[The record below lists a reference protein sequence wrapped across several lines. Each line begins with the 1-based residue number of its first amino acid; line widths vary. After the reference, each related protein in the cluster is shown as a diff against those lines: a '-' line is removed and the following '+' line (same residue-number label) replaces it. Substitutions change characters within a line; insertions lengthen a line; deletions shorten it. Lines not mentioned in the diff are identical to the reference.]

1 MTVILTDMR
10 FGFQCHALHSARGST
25 KSSSSMRRRAGKI
38 DFGLSSQSHIASTTL
53 NELSGTFNVNVVTN
67 FF

>member
-1 MTVILTDMR
+1 
-10 FGFQCHALHSARGST
+10 
-25 KSSSSMRRRAGKI
+25 MRRRAGKI

-67 FF
+67 FFEVTFDRVIIRNSRRAR